1 MQPRIRRTLVAAAS
15 CAGLVMGGAMSAAA
29 SSGYDGHGKKH
40 RGWVKVCQDVKKY
53 GDYKDDKGKDDKDNY
68 EGRYQVKDS
77 YGSVWKFNL
86 KGKYDCKQVK
96 VRAGK
101 VSVKVLYK
109 PKDTDLKG
117 YEDRYLRVKKD
128 AYEKVT
134 YEYKAVAYGWVKVCQ
149 DIKKK
154 DDDKGKDDKGKDDNE
169 YRGTYEVKDSYGNT
183 SKVYLEGK
191 YDCDEVKV
199 RAGKVDVKVIY
210 QPEDTK
216 LKGDEKVYVDVDKDE
231 YEKVT
236 FEYRAK
242 DDDHGDYGL
251 AGHAAA

>member
-1 MQPRIRRTLVAAAS
+1 MSATAAS
-15 CAGLVMGGAMSAAA
+15 G
-29 SSGYDGHGKKH
+29 GYDGHGKKH
-40 RGWVKVCQDVKKY
+40 HGWIKVCQDIKKY
-53 GDYKDDKGKDDKDNY
+53 DDYKDDDYKDDKDEDDY
-68 EGRYQVKDS
+68 EGRYRVKDS
-77 YGSVWKFNL
+77 YGSVWKFDL
-86 KGKYDCKQVK
+86 KGKYDCKQVR

-109 PKDTDLKG
+109 PKDTYLKG
-117 YEDRYLRVKKD
+117 DEDRYVHVKKNR
-128 AYEKVT
+128 YEKVT

-154 DDDKGKDDKGKDDNE
+154 KDADKDKGKYDNK
-169 YRGTYEVKDSYGNT
+169 YRGTYEVKDSYGDT
-183 SKVYLEGK
+183 TTVYLEGK

-210 QPEDTK
+210 KPDDTK

-236 FEYRAK
+236 FEYRVK
-242 DDDHGDYGL
+242 DDDYGDYSR
-251 AGHAAA
+251 AAHAAA

>member
-1 MQPRIRRTLVAAAS
+1 METRIRCALVAAAS
-15 CAGLVMGGAMSAAA
+15 SAGLVLGGAMPASA
-29 SSGYDGHGKKH
+29 SSGGYDGHGRKH
-40 RGWVKVCQDVKKY
+40 FGWVKVCQDVKKY
-53 GDYKDDKGKDDKDNY
+53 DDHKDDKGKDDY
-68 EGRYQVKDS
+68 LGRYQVKDG
-77 YGSVWKFNL
+77 YGGVWKFKL
-86 KGKYDCKQVK
+86 EGRYDCREVK

-109 PKDTDLKG
+109 PKDTELKG
-117 YEDRYLRVKKD
+117 YEDRYLRVKKN

-149 DIKKK
+149 DIKKH
-154 DDDKGKDDKGKDDNE
+154 DDKGKDDNE

-183 SKVYLEGK
+183 SKLYLKGR

-199 RAGKVDVKVIY
+199 RAGKVDVKVLY
-210 QPEDTK
+210 KPDDTK

-231 YEKVT
+231 YDKVT

-242 DDDHGDYGL
+242 DDDHYGYGL
-251 AGHAAA
+251 ASSSAA